1 MRKFLIYIFLSLTQ
15 LLPLAAQDIR
25 VRAYV
30 SKNVVGVDEQF
41 EYSIEVS
48 GKSTSLPD
56 VQFPDLADFY
66 VLSGPN
72 SSTNMQWINGKM
84 SASKTNSFYLQPR
97 KEGRFTIAPARVRY
111 KGKEYTSNSI
121 VITVKKGAAVQNRKK
136 TGQQPAARTDS
147 ELTGESL
154 YLKTEVSKK
163 RVYMGEQLLATYRL
177 YFRPD
182 VRTYNTIKKPANTGF
197 WLEDFDLPPQA
208 QIENVIVNGM
218 NYRVATL
225 RKIALFPTQTG
236 TLTLDPMKITV
247 ETVVRARR
255 RSRSLFDSFFDDPF
269 GRTVQKSLSTKP
281 VKITVLPLPEEN
293 KPADFGGAVGRFRM
307 KVSTDKTT
315 AKVNEAISL
324 KISINGVGNI
334 KLVDLPKIQIPPDL
348 EQYAPKISTKIN
360 KSKNRISGL
369 KTAEYILIPRIAG
382 EYTLKPVRFS
392 FFDPAAKSYKTV
404 SSAPIH
410 LSISGGGQS
419 PAAVNASGGAGYS
432 RQEVALLGKDI
443 RFIKEYSVFTPIG
456 YRPYLTTAYWL
467 LISGG
472 LLFFILFVLYNER
485 KARLYSDVRL
495 ARRYKAGKIAAKQ
508 LARAKSLLGAEQSAF
523 YKSVS
528 LALQGFVQD
537 KLNMELTDFSAPN
550 IRRVFKERGI
560 PEQEIDEYL
569 AILQESDLGQFAN
582 ISSAAEARQQVYD
595 RAKSILTKL
604 EKWI

>member
-1 MRKFLIYIFLSLTQ
+1 MHKYILYIILSFTQ
-15 LLPLAAQDIR
+15 LLPLAAQDLR

-41 EYSIEVS
+41 EYRVEVT
-48 GKSTSLPD
+48 GKSASLPD

-72 SSTNMQWINGKM
+72 SSTNMQWINGVM
-84 SASKTNSFYLQPR
+84 SSSRTNSFYLQPR
-97 KEGRFTIAPARVRY
+97 KEGRFTIAAARVTY
-111 KGKEYTSNSI
+111 KGKEYKSNSI
-121 VITVKKGAAVQNRKK
+121 VITVKKGAAVSGRKRTK
-136 TGQQPAARTDS
+136 QQPATLRDN

-154 YLKTEVSKK
+154 YLRTEVNK
-163 RVYMGEQLLATYRL
+163 RKVYIGEQLLVTYRL
-177 YFRPD
+177 YFRPE
-182 VRTYNTIKKPANTGF
+182 VRTYHPVKMPTNTGF
-197 WLEDFDLPPQA
+197 WSEDFDLPPQA
-208 QIENVIVNGM
+208 QIENVVVNGL

-225 RKIALFPTQTG
+225 KKTALFPTQTG

-269 GRTVQKSLSTKP
+269 GRTVQKSLATKP
-281 VKITVLPLPEEN
+281 VKITVLPLPEED

-307 KVSTDKTT
+307 NVSTDKTS

-324 KISINGVGNI
+324 KISISGTGNI
-334 KLVDLPKIQIPPDL
+334 KLVDLPKIQIPQDL
-348 EQYAPKISTKIN
+348 EQYAPKTSTKIN
-360 KSKNRISGL
+360 KNGEVIGGRKI
-369 KTAEYILIPRIAG
+369 AEYILIPRIAG
-382 EYTLKPVRFS
+382 AYDLKPVRFS
-392 FFDPAAKSYKTV
+392 YFDPRSKTYKTV
-404 SSAPIH
+404 SSAPVH
-410 LSISGGGQS
+410 LHISGSAQS
-419 PAAVNASGGAGYS
+419 PAAINASGAGYS
-432 RQEVALLGKDI
+432 RREVAMLGKDI
-443 RFIKEYSVFTPIG
+443 RFIKEFSVFTPIG

-472 LLFFILFVLYNER
+472 LLIFILFVLYNER
-485 KARLYSDVRL
+485 KARLYSDARL
-495 ARRYKAGKIAAKQ
+495 ARRYKAGKLAAKQ
-508 LARAKSLLGAEQSAF
+508 LARAKTLLGAGQSAF
-523 YKSVS
+523 YKAVS

-550 IRRVFKERGI
+550 IRRLFKERGI
-560 PEQEIDEYL
+560 PAEETEEYL

-582 ISSAAEARQQVYD
+582 ISSDSAARQQVYD